1 MGEPAL
7 PEISGMVSDESCCSR
22 MGMPTCTT
30 DEGAASNGIILFRT
44 PTCRTHPRV
53 RLHFLTVSKCLLC
66 ECRLEARVGSSRHG
80 NDGCKHSKYFTL
92 HLFRLREVQWS
103 PPLLIKLLKAR
114 LFLCAHVQLI
124 VSAPDG
130 RLDFRAQAWR
140 YNNEVLRDWGSIYTR
155 TSYLVRLL

>member
-66 ECRLEARVGSSRHG
+66 ERRLEARVGSSRHG

-92 HLFRLREVQWS
+92 HLFRLREVQCPRECPTINKIIES
-103 PPLLIKLLKAR
+103 PPFSVRACATNRLGPRRAHRHDATTMRCCEIGVVLIR
-114 LFLCAHVQLI
+114 AHLI
-124 VSAPDG
+124 
-130 RLDFRAQAWR
+130 W
-140 YNNEVLRDWGSIYTR
+140 
-155 TSYLVRLL
+155 